1 MRPRAIDPLSER
13 VNELL
18 RRAMIQEQYVS
29 EWADHPRGAGPA
41 RVRAAPRLW
50 KGASRAPL

>member
-1 MRPRAIDPLSER
+1 MRRRAIDPLSER

>member
-1 MRPRAIDPLSER
+1 MRRRAIDPLSER

-29 EWADHPRGAGPA
+29 EWADPLKGR
-41 RVRAAPRLW
+41 RAC
-50 KGASRAPL
+50 SR

>member
-1 MRPRAIDPLSER
+1 MRRRAIDPLSER

-29 EWADHPRGAGPA
+29 EGADHSRGAGA
-41 RVRAAPRLW
+41 C
-50 KGASRAPL
+50 SR